1 MGLLVLICKY
11 YSTFLIFV
19 NTITSPVSLDTA
31 GLMPMMITSMTQLST
46 DQVRHI
52 AKLARLRLTD
62 EEVERF
68 TTELTSIF
76 NTIDVLQKVDT
87 KDVPMTAQVTGLE
100 NAFRDDEI
108 TSGAIR
114 PEDLLNCSPLPIV
127 DRQIQTSS
135 AHG

>member
-1 MGLLVLICKY
+1 M
-11 YSTFLIFV
+11 
-19 NTITSPVSLDTA
+19 TA
-31 GLMPMMITSMTQLST
+31 LTH

-52 AKLARLRLTD
+52 AKLARLRLSD

-100 NAFRDDEI
+100 NAFREDSI